1 MKSIQHLLVLSVL
14 GTESYFWLMWGVS
27 LYFGSKTVILN
38 IPVSLIIIQAKAGK
52 LVATL
57 EEISKYVDSEEGM
70 LSVKTGFITQKSA

>member
-1 MKSIQHLLVLSVL
+1 
-14 GTESYFWLMWGVS
+14 MWGIS

-38 IPVSLIIIQAKAGK
+38 IQVNLIIIQAKAGK

-70 LSVKTGFITQKSA
+70 LSVKTGFITQKLAWIDYY